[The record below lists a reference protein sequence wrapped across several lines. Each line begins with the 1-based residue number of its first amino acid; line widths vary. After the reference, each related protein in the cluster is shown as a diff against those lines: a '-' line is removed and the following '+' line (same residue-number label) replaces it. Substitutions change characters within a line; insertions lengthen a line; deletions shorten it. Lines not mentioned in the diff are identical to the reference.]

1 MIQDMERGRLENEFY
16 IKEPSDGDAVLFYRG
31 NDVLIKDTDGGEADF
46 PLFSEVKA
54 LFGED
59 GYIYLFALG
68 GRNYFMPESF
78 CAAESDGWRYEGVR
92 GLYTIMPKELCFAA
106 MTGKHL
112 YYWYGSNRFCGVCGE
127 KTQRDTRE
135 RMLYCPRCGNMMYP
149 RINPAVIIGVTDKD
163 RLLMS
168 RYAGRLTGR
177 LALIAGYTE
186 IGETLEQTVIREVK
200 EETGLDVCN
209 IRYYKSQ
216 PWGIDGNILMGF
228 FCDLKGDDTIKIDEN
243 ELSFA
248 GWFSREEITCT
259 DNGISLTEEMISFF
273 KNRKEEDEP

>member
-1 MIQDMERGRLENEFY
+1 MAQGRLENEFC
-16 IKEPSDGDAVLFYRG
+16 IKEPSDGDALLFYRG
-31 NDVLIKDTDGGEADF
+31 NDVLITGTSESSADF
-46 PLFSEVKA
+46 PLFPEAYS
-54 LFGED
+54 LFCECE
-59 GYIYLFALG
+59 YIYLFALG
-68 GRNYFMPESF
+68 GRNYFMPSLF
-78 CAAESDGWRYEGVR
+78 SSAEPDGARFEGVR
-92 GLYTIMPKELCFAA
+92 GLYRLMSKEHCFAA

-112 YYWYGSNRFCGVCGE
+112 YYWYKNNRFCGACGE
-127 KTQRDTRE
+127 KTCRDTKE
-135 RMLYCPRCGNMMYP
+135 RMLFCPKCGNMIYP

-177 LALIAGYTE
+177 TALIAGYTE

-216 PWGIDGNILMGF
+216 PWGIDGNILTGF
-228 FCDLKGDDTIKIDEN
+228 FCDLKGDDTIKIDES

-248 GWFSREEITCT
+248 GWFRRDDIVCT
-259 DNGISLTEEMISFF
+259 DEGISLTEEMIAYF
-273 KNRKEEDEP
+273 KNMK